1 MIHPSK
7 LASCL
12 AKALFLQKEKEKGY
26 WEAMV
31 LTTKIAIIDD
41 HQLFRE
47 GVKRILEFE
56 RTFEVV
62 AEGDDGSEALAIVE
76 KYKPDVV
83 IMDINMPH
91 MNGVE
96 ATRTLVEKYPQTKV
110 IILSIHD
117 DENYVMHALQTGA
130 RGYLLKEM
138 DADALIE
145 AVRVVADGGSYLHPK
160 VTHSLV
166 REYRRLVETEEKE
179 NAGSGGTTYL
189 HMIEVRR
196 PLHLLTRRECE
207 VLQMLADGKSNRGIG
222 EGLFISEKTV
232 KNHVSNILQK
242 MNVNDRTQAV
252 VVAIKNGWVEVK

>member
-1 MIHPSK
+1 M
-7 LASCL
+7 
-12 AKALFLQKEKEKGY
+12 
-26 WEAMV
+26 
-31 LTTKIAIIDD
+31 TTKIVIIDD

-56 RTFEVV
+56 KSFQVV
-62 AEGDDGSEALAIVE
+62 AEGDDGSEALGLVQE
-76 KYKPDVV
+76 YLPDVV
-83 IMDINMPH
+83 IMDINMPQK
-91 MNGVE
+91 NGVE
-96 ATRTLVEKYPQTKV
+96 ATRELIEKYPNTKI

-117 DENYVMHALQTGA
+117 DENYVTHALQTGA

-160 VTHSLV
+160 VTHNLV
-166 REYRRLVETEEKE
+166 NEYRKLAAGVANGGRGYLTVE
-179 NAGSGGTTYL
+179 L
-189 HMIEVRR
+189 RR

-222 EGLFISEKTV
+222 EALFISEKTV

-252 VVAIKNGWVEVK
+252 VVAIKNGWVEVR

>member
-1 MIHPSK
+1 MKTRI
-7 LASCL
+7 
-12 AKALFLQKEKEKGY
+12 
-26 WEAMV
+26 V
-31 LTTKIAIIDD
+31 IIDD

-56 RTFEVV
+56 KSFQVV
-62 AEGDDGSEALAIVE
+62 AEGDDGIVALDLIRE
-76 KYKPDVV
+76 YDPDVV
-83 IMDINMPH
+83 IMDINMPT

-96 ATRTLVEKYPQTKV
+96 ATGRVMDRYPDAKI

-145 AVRVVADGGSYLHPK
+145 AVKVVAAGGSYLHPK
-160 VTHSLV
+160 VTHNLV
-166 REYRRLVETEEKE
+166 NEYRRLV
-179 NAGSGGTTYL
+179 GSGEESAAATL
-189 HMIEVRR
+189 QQPEIRR

-222 EGLFISEKTV
+222 EALYISEKTV